1 MANARCMRAAQFQAR
16 GAGFTP
22 TLAQIAGQRRRRGRR
37 LGHAPSIDDH
47 SPARAGARGQHAMVN
62 NQVCFGPRRHRRQA
76 FCAVGRLGRQRP
88 SPADYVTVAGARGGE
103 IAAGG
108 SPPQGA
114 RVAYAPAR
122 SFAARLRPFRN
133 ARRWSRRRRHLRRS
147 GPRWRGTL
155 ESCRPPDQLVTGAA

>member
-62 NQVCFGPRRHRRQA
+62 KQVCFGPRRHRRQA

-108 SPPQGA
+108 
-114 RVAYAPAR
+114 
-122 SFAARLRPFRN
+122 
-133 ARRWSRRRRHLRRS
+133 
-147 GPRWRGTL
+147 
-155 ESCRPPDQLVTGAA
+155 C